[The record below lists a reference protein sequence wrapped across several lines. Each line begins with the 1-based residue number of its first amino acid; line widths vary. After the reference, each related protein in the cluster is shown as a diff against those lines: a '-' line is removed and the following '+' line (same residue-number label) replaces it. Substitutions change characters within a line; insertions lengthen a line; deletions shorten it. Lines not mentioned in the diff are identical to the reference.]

1 MKKAPKHLTNIDY
14 IKCLTEAQSRL
25 MDNGILPI
33 GPTSKQYDPEND
45 RHVTFGD
52 LAHEIAEA
60 LMDQEF
66 YKKVK

>member
-1 MKKAPKHLTNIDY
+1 MKKAPKHLTDTDY

-25 MDNGILPI
+25 MDHGILPI
-33 GPTSKQYDPEND
+33 GPTSKNFKEMAD
-45 RHVTFGD
+45 
-52 LAHEIAEA
+52 EIAES

>member
-25 MDNGILPI
+25 MDHGILPI
-33 GPTSKQYDPEND
+33 GPTSKNFKEMAD
-45 RHVTFGD
+45 
-52 LAHEIAEA
+52 EIAES

>member
-14 IKCLTEAQSRL
+14 IKCLCEAQDRL
-25 MDNGILPI
+25 MDHGILPI
-33 GPTSKQYDPEND
+33 GPTSKNFKEMAD
-45 RHVTFGD
+45 
-52 LAHEIAEA
+52 EIAES

>member
-1 MKKAPKHLTNIDY
+1 MKKAPKQLTDTDY

-25 MDNGILPI
+25 MDHGILPI

-52 LAHEIAEA
+52 LDHEIAEN
-60 LMDQEF
+60 L
-66 YKKVK
+66 YKKLK